1 MKRVKRVTGFD
12 SGVACSPRL
21 SHQRLQLGPL
31 PIRQITRIA
40 LMVRISHASMDR
52 HLGFDAYNNNTKGIK
67 LITGSSRKDA
77 AKACPERSRRD
88 GAPAW
93 VNTPSWESL
102 NKSAF

>member
-1 MKRVKRVTGFD
+1 MKCVKCVTGFD

-21 SHQRLQLGPL
+21 SQQRLQLGPL
-31 PIRQITRIA
+31 PIRQITRIPR
-40 LMVRISHASMDR
+40 LVRIPHGSIVR
-52 HLGFDAYNNNTKGIK
+52 HLGCDAYNNDSKGIK

-77 AKACPERSRRD
+77 AKAWPERSRRD